1 MQKEREREKV
11 SLMTA
16 CPFRRH
22 FVTFI
27 KMSDGASSQYIL
39 IKYSEYERLRTIEKK
54 YETLQKEH
62 NKHLLIP
69 TFKGKGEEERHS
81 SDSDETAE
89 SIFEQIGSGSKRKLA
104 PKDKF
109 IDKVAELVSK
119 RLNPITAARPVNSS
133 WSNFDLSPPSTSII
147 GSVNTSPPLHFDQK
161 RMKNDQNDSFGNNIR
176 ILFNICKLF

>member
-1 MQKEREREKV
+1 
-11 SLMTA
+11 
-16 CPFRRH
+16 
-22 FVTFI
+22 
-27 KMSDGASSQYIL
+27 MSDGASSQYIL

-69 TFKGKGEEERHS
+69 TFKGKGEEEPHS

-109 IDKVAELVSK
+109 IDKVAELVSQ
-119 RLNPITAARPVNSS
+119 RFNPIIAARPVNSA

-147 GSVNTSPPLHFDQK
+147 GNTDTSPPLHFDQK
-161 RMKNDQNDSFGNNIR
+161 RMKNDKNDSFGNNIN
-176 ILFNICKLF
+176 F